1 MDELAAAGGAGWHK
15 FNWLPRGAWS
25 DRPHPSTAF
34 RSPLPPSLCLCL
46 CLCLSVSVS
55 APGAASRMRL
65 RHDASTPNPSCS
77 HGHAA
82 VAGFS
87 AQLARALQTLGTRVA
102 AFSRAS
108 CCLLACLLCCRPVP
122 HPPLSFLASSYVL
135 AHILLCPS
143 YLPLSYLRRPH
154 VHVLTCE
161 RARARMRARGC
172 VCMDA
177 CMCA

>member
-108 CCLLACLLCCRPVP
+108 CVAA
-122 HPPLSFLASSYVL
+122 LSR
-135 AHILLCPS
+135 ILLCPS
-143 YLPLSYLRRPH
+143 SHSPMSLLTSSSAPPIFPCRTYAARMC
-154 VHVLTCE
+154 HVLTCE